1 MKKVL
6 IANRGEIALR
16 IIRAARELGIKTV
29 VAHSTADE
37 KSLPVLLAD
46 EAICIGPPPSGQSY
60 LNIPNLL
67 SAAIVTG
74 ADAIHPGYG
83 FLAENATFAEMC
95 REHGITFI
103 GPTPE
108 NMRALGDKAT
118 ARKVAREAG
127 VPTVPGTDEVE
138 SVEEAKRAAL
148 EIGYPVILKASA
160 GGGGRGMRVVHT
172 EEDLERAVLQAQE
185 EARAAFGNPAVYL
198 EKYIEEPK
206 HIEIQVLGDGERVVH
221 LWERDCSIQRR
232 HQKLLEEA
240 PSILPLETRRAIAEA
255 ARRLAE
261 HVGYVSA
268 GTLEFLVDK
277 EGNFYFIEMNTR
289 IQVEHPVTEMVTG
302 VDLVQAQFRI
312 AMGERLWL
320 KQEEIEVRGHAI
332 EVRVNAE
339 DPEKGFRPSIGKVET
354 LLFPGGPGIRVDS
367 HLYAGYQIPPHYDSL
382 IAKIIAW
389 APSREEAIRRMERA
403 LGETVI
409 EGPGAQ
415 DHHPLPPE
423 GPPERLLP
431 PGGPSTPTSWPGGW
445 SCRLGV

>member
-60 LNIPNLL
+60 LNIPNIL

-83 FLAENATFAEMC
+83 FLAENAAFAEMC

-108 NMRALGDKAT
+108 NMKALGDKAT

-127 VPTVPGTDEVE
+127 VPTVPGTDELS
-138 SVEEAKRAAL
+138 SVEEAKRAAQ

-172 EEDLERAVLQAQE
+172 EEELERAVLQAQE

-240 PSILPLETRRAIAEA
+240 PSLLPEETRRAIAEA

-268 GTLEFLVDK
+268 GTMEFLVDK

-289 IQVEHPVTEMVTG
+289 IQVEHPVTEMITG
-302 VDLVQAQFRI
+302 IDLVQAQFRI
-312 AMGERLWL
+312 AQGEKLWL
-320 KQEEIEVRGHAI
+320 KQEEIQVRGHAI

-354 LLFPGGPGIRVDS
+354 LLFPGGPGVRVDS
-367 HLYAGYQIPPHYDSL
+367 HLYTGYQIPPHYDSL
-382 IAKIIAW
+382 IAKIIVW
-389 APSREEAIRRMERA
+389 APTREEAIRRMERA
-403 LGETVI
+403 LSEAVI
-409 EGPGAQ
+409 EGPGLKTTIPFHQKVLQNAFFRRGAVYTNFVARRM
-415 DHHPLPPE
+415 E
-423 GPPERLLP
+423 M
-431 PGGPSTPTSWPGGW
+431 
-445 SCRLGV
+445 

>member
-16 IIRAARELGIKTV
+16 IIRAAKELGIKTV

-60 LNIPNLL
+60 LNIPNIL

-108 NMRALGDKAT
+108 NMKALGDKAT

-127 VPTVPGTDEVE
+127 VPTVPGTDEL
-138 SVEEAKRAAL
+138 SSLEEAKRAAQ

-172 EEDLERAVLQAQE
+172 EEELERAVLQAQE

-240 PSILPLETRRAIAEA
+240 PSLLPEETRRAIAEA

-268 GTLEFLVDK
+268 GTMEFLVDK

-289 IQVEHPVTEMVTG
+289 IQVEHPVTEMITG
-302 VDLVQAQFRI
+302 IDLVQAQFRI
-312 AMGERLWL
+312 AQGEKLWL
-320 KQEEIEVRGHAI
+320 KQEEIQVRGHAI

-354 LLFPGGPGIRVDS
+354 LLFPGGPGVRVDS
-367 HLYAGYQIPPHYDSL
+367 HLYTGYQIPPHYDSL
-382 IAKIIAW
+382 IAKIIVW
-389 APSREEAIRRMERA
+389 APTREEAIRRMERA
-403 LGETVI
+403 LSETVI
-409 EGPGAQ
+409 EGPGLKTTIPFHQKVLQNAFFRRGAVYTNFVARRM
-415 DHHPLPPE
+415 E
-423 GPPERLLP
+423 M
-431 PGGPSTPTSWPGGW
+431 
-445 SCRLGV
+445 

>member
-16 IIRAARELGIKTV
+16 IIRAARELGLKTV

-172 EEDLERAVLQAQE
+172 EEDLERAVQQAQE

-289 IQVEHPVTEMVTG
+289 IQVEHPITEMVTG
-302 VDLVQAQFRI
+302 MDLVQAQFRI

-320 KQEEIEVRGHAI
+320 RQEEIEVRGHAI
-332 EVRVNAE
+332 EARVNAE

-367 HLYAGYQIPPHYDSL
+367 HLYAGYQIPPNYDSL

-389 APSREEAIRRMERA
+389 APTREEAIRRMERA
-403 LGETVI
+403 LAETVI
-409 EGPGAQ
+409 EGPGLKTTIPFHQKVLQNAFFRR
-415 DHHPLPPE
+415 
-423 GPPERLLP
+423 GAVYTNFVARRLEL
-431 PGGPSTPTSWPGGW
+431 
-445 SCRLGV
+445 

>member
-60 LNIPNLL
+60 LNIPNIL

-108 NMRALGDKAT
+108 NMKALGDKAT

-127 VPTVPGTDEVE
+127 VPTVPGTDELS
-138 SVEEAKRAAL
+138 SVEEAKRAAQ

-172 EEDLERAVLQAQE
+172 EEELERAVLQAQE

-240 PSILPLETRRAIAEA
+240 PSLLPEETREA

-261 HVGYVSA
+261 RLGYVSA
-268 GTLEFLVDK
+268 GTMEFLVDK

-289 IQVEHPVTEMVTG
+289 IQVEHPVTEMITG
-302 VDLVQAQFRI
+302 IDLVQAQFRI
-312 AMGERLWL
+312 AQGEKLWL
-320 KQEEIEVRGHAI
+320 KQEEIQVRGHAI

-354 LLFPGGPGIRVDS
+354 LLFPGGPGVRVDS
-367 HLYAGYQIPPHYDSL
+367 HLYTGYQIPPHYDSL
-382 IAKIIAW
+382 IAKIIVW
-389 APSREEAIRRMERA
+389 APTREEAIRRMERA
-403 LGETVI
+403 LSETVI
-409 EGPGAQ
+409 EGPGLKTTIPFHQKVLQNAFFRRGAVYTNFVARRM
-415 DHHPLPPE
+415 E
-423 GPPERLLP
+423 M
-431 PGGPSTPTSWPGGW
+431 
-445 SCRLGV
+445 

>member
-103 GPTPE
+103 GPRPE

-409 EGPGAQ
+409 EGPGLKTTIPFHQKVLQNAFFRRGAVYTNFVARRME
-415 DHHPLPPE
+415 L
-423 GPPERLLP
+423 
-431 PGGPSTPTSWPGGW
+431 
-445 SCRLGV
+445 

>member
-138 SVEEAKRAAL
+138 SVEEAKRAAQ

-206 HIEIQVLGDGERVVH
+206 HIEIQVLGDGKRVVH

-409 EGPGAQ
+409 EGPGLKTTIPFHQKVLQNAFFRRGAVYTNFVARRME
-415 DHHPLPPE
+415 L
-423 GPPERLLP
+423 
-431 PGGPSTPTSWPGGW
+431 
-445 SCRLGV
+445 

>member
-289 IQVEHPVTEMVTG
+289 IQVEHPITEMVTG

-320 KQEEIEVRGHAI
+320 RQEEIEVRGHAI
-332 EVRVNAE
+332 EARINAE

-409 EGPGAQ
+409 EGPGLKTTIPFHQKVLQNAFFRR
-415 DHHPLPPE
+415 
-423 GPPERLLP
+423 GAVYTNFVARRLEL
-431 PGGPSTPTSWPGGW
+431 
-445 SCRLGV
+445 

>member
-6 IANRGEIALR
+6 IANRGEIVLR

-289 IQVEHPVTEMVTG
+289 IQVEHPITEMVTG

-409 EGPGAQ
+409 EGPGLKTTIPFHQKVLQNAFFRRGAVYTNFVARRME
-415 DHHPLPPE
+415 L
-423 GPPERLLP
+423 
-431 PGGPSTPTSWPGGW
+431 
-445 SCRLGV
+445 

>member
-138 SVEEAKRAAL
+138 SVEEAKRAAQ

-339 DPEKGFRPSIGKVET
+339 DAEKGFRPSIGKVET

-409 EGPGAQ
+409 EGPGLKTTIPFHQKVLQNAFFRRGAVYTNFVARRME
-415 DHHPLPPE
+415 L
-423 GPPERLLP
+423 
-431 PGGPSTPTSWPGGW
+431 
-445 SCRLGV
+445 

>member
-16 IIRAARELGIKTV
+16 VIRAARELGLKTV
-29 VAHSTADE
+29 VVHSTADE
-37 KSLPVLLAD
+37 QSLPVLMAD
-46 EAICIGPPPSGQSY
+46 EAICVGPPPSGQSY
-60 LNIPNLL
+60 LNIPNIL
-67 SAAIVTG
+67 SAAIITG

-83 FLAENATFAEMC
+83 FLSENPVFAEMV
-95 REHGITFI
+95 REHGLIFI

-118 ARKVAREAG
+118 ARRVAREAG
-127 VPTVPGTDEVE
+127 VPTVPGTDELQG
-138 SVEEAKRAAL
+138 VEEARRAAR

-160 GGGGRGMRVVHT
+160 GGGGRGMRLVHS
-172 EEDLERAVLQAQE
+172 EEELERAVQQAQE
-185 EARAAFGNPAVYL
+185 EARAAFGNPAIYL

-206 HIEIQVLGDGERVVH
+206 HIEIQVLGDGENMVH

-240 PSILPLETRRAIAEA
+240 PSVLPLEVRKAIAEA
-255 ARRLAE
+255 AVRLAK

-289 IQVEHPVTEMVTG
+289 IQVEHPVTEMITG

-312 AMGERLWL
+312 AMGEKLWL
-320 KQEEIEVRGHAI
+320 KQEEILPHGHAI
-332 EVRVNAE
+332 EVRINAE

-403 LGETVI
+403 LSETVI
-409 EGPGAQ
+409 EGPGLKTTIPFHQKVLQNAFFRRGAVYTNFVARRME
-415 DHHPLPPE
+415 L
-423 GPPERLLP
+423 
-431 PGGPSTPTSWPGGW
+431 
-445 SCRLGV
+445 

>member
-16 IIRAARELGIKTV
+16 VIRAARELGLKTV
-29 VAHSTADE
+29 VVHSTADE
-37 KSLPVLLAD
+37 QSLPVLMAD

-60 LNIPNLL
+60 LNIPNIL
-67 SAAIVTG
+67 SAAIITG

-83 FLAENATFAEMC
+83 FLSENPVFAEMV
-95 REHGITFI
+95 REHGLIFI

-118 ARKVAREAG
+118 ARRVAREAG
-127 VPTVPGTDEVE
+127 VPTVPGTDELQG
-138 SVEEAKRAAL
+138 VEEARRAAR

-160 GGGGRGMRVVHT
+160 GGGGRGMRLVHS
-172 EEDLERAVLQAQE
+172 EEELERAVQQAQE
-185 EARAAFGNPAVYL
+185 EARAAFGNPAIYL

-206 HIEIQVLGDGERVVH
+206 HIEIQVLGDGENVVH

-240 PSILPLETRRAIAEA
+240 PSVLPLEVRKAIAEA
-255 ARRLAE
+255 AVRLAK

-289 IQVEHPVTEMVTG
+289 IQVEHPVTEMITG

-312 AMGERLWL
+312 AMGEKLWL
-320 KQEEIEVRGHAI
+320 KQEEILPHGHAI
-332 EVRVNAE
+332 EVRINAE

-403 LGETVI
+403 LSETVI
-409 EGPGAQ
+409 EGPGLKTTIPFHQKVLQNAFFRRGAVYTNFVARRME
-415 DHHPLPPE
+415 L
-423 GPPERLLP
+423 
-431 PGGPSTPTSWPGGW
+431 
-445 SCRLGV
+445 

>member
-16 IIRAARELGIKTV
+16 IIRAAKELGIKTV

-127 VPTVPGTDEVE
+127 VPTVPGTDEVG

-172 EEDLERAVLQAQE
+172 EEELERAVQQAQE

-240 PSILPLETRRAIAEA
+240 PSILPYETRKAIAEA
-255 ARRLAE
+255 AVRLAA

-289 IQVEHPVTEMVTG
+289 IQVEHPVTEMITG
-302 VDLVQAQFRI
+302 IDLVQAQFRI
-312 AMGERLWL
+312 AQGEKLWL
-320 KQEEIEVRGHAI
+320 KQEEIGVRGHAI

-389 APSREEAIRRMERA
+389 APTREEAIRRMERA
-403 LGETVI
+403 LSETVI
-409 EGPGAQ
+409 EGPGLKTTIPFHQKVLQNAFFRRGAVYTNFVARRM
-415 DHHPLPPE
+415 E
-423 GPPERLLP
+423 M
-431 PGGPSTPTSWPGGW
+431 
-445 SCRLGV
+445 

>member
-16 IIRAARELGIKTV
+16 ILRAARELGIKTV

-60 LNIPNLL
+60 LNIPNIL

-83 FLAENATFAEMC
+83 FLAENAAFAEMC

-108 NMRALGDKAT
+108 NMKALGDKAT

-127 VPTVPGTDEVE
+127 VPTVPGTDEL
-138 SVEEAKRAAL
+138 SSLEEAKRAAQ

-172 EEDLERAVLQAQE
+172 EEELERAVLQAQE

-240 PSILPLETRRAIAEA
+240 PSLLPEETRRAIAEA

-268 GTLEFLVDK
+268 GTMEFLVDK

-289 IQVEHPVTEMVTG
+289 IQVEHPVTEMITG
-302 VDLVQAQFRI
+302 IDLVQAQFRI
-312 AMGERLWL
+312 AQGEKLWL
-320 KQEEIEVRGHAI
+320 KQEEIQVRGHAI

-354 LLFPGGPGIRVDS
+354 LLFPGGPGVRVDS
-367 HLYAGYQIPPHYDSL
+367 HLYTGYQIPPHYDSL
-382 IAKIIAW
+382 IAKIIVW
-389 APSREEAIRRMERA
+389 APTREEAIRRMERA
-403 LGETVI
+403 LSETVI
-409 EGPGAQ
+409 EGPGLKTTIPFHQKVLQNAFFRRGAVYTNFVARRM
-415 DHHPLPPE
+415 E
-423 GPPERLLP
+423 M
-431 PGGPSTPTSWPGGW
+431 
-445 SCRLGV
+445 

>member
-16 IIRAARELGIKTV
+16 IIRAARELGLKTV

-46 EAICIGPPPSGQSY
+46 EAICVGPPPSGQSY

-74 ADAIHPGYG
+74 ADAVHPGYG

-95 REHGITFI
+95 REHGLTFI

-138 SVEEAKRAAL
+138 SVAEAKRAAR
-148 EIGYPVILKASA
+148 EVGYPVILKASA
-160 GGGGRGMRVVHT
+160 GGGGRGMRVVHN
-172 EEDLERAVLQAQE
+172 EEDLERAFQQAQE
-185 EARAAFGNPAVYL
+185 EARAAFGNPALYL

-221 LWERDCSIQRR
+221 LWERDCSVQRR

-240 PSILPLETRRAIAEA
+240 PSLLPLETRRAIAEA

-289 IQVEHPVTEMVTG
+289 IQVEHPVTEMITG

-312 AMGERLWL
+312 AAGERLWL
-320 KQEEIEVRGHAI
+320 RQEEVEVRGHAL

-354 LLFPGGPGIRVDS
+354 LLFPGGPGVRVDS

-382 IAKIIAW
+382 IAKILAW
-389 APSREEAIRRMERA
+389 APTREEAIRRMERA
-403 LGETVI
+403 LAETVI
-409 EGPGAQ
+409 EGPGLKTTIPFHQKVLQNAFFRRGAVYTNFVARRM
-415 DHHPLPPE
+415 E
-423 GPPERLLP
+423 
-431 PGGPSTPTSWPGGW
+431 
-445 SCRLGV
+445 V

>member
-289 IQVEHPVTEMVTG
+289 IQVEHPITEMVTG

-389 APSREEAIRRMERA
+389 ASTREEAIRRMERA

-409 EGPGAQ
+409 EGPGLKTTIPFHQKVLQNAFFRRGAVYTNFVARRME
-415 DHHPLPPE
+415 L
-423 GPPERLLP
+423 
-431 PGGPSTPTSWPGGW
+431 
-445 SCRLGV
+445 

>member
-16 IIRAARELGIKTV
+16 VIRAAKELGLKTV
-29 VAHSTADE
+29 VVHSTADE
-37 KSLPVLLAD
+37 KSLPVLMAD

-60 LNIPNLL
+60 LNIPNIL

-83 FLAENATFAEMC
+83 FLSENPVFAEMV
-95 REHGITFI
+95 REHGLVFI

-127 VPTVPGTDEVE
+127 VPTVPGTDELT
-138 SVEEAKRAAL
+138 SVEEARQAAR

-160 GGGGRGMRVVHT
+160 GGGGRGMRLVHT
-172 EEDLERAVLQAQE
+172 EEELERAVQQAQE

-206 HIEIQVLGDGERVVH
+206 HIEIQVLGDGENVVH

-240 PSILPLETRRAIAEA
+240 PSVLPLEVRQAIAEA
-255 ARRLAE
+255 AVRLAR

-289 IQVEHPVTEMVTG
+289 IQVEHPITEMITG

-312 AMGERLWL
+312 AMGEKLWL
-320 KQEEIEVRGHAI
+320 KQEEILPRGHAI
-332 EVRVNAE
+332 EVRINAE

-367 HLYAGYQIPPHYDSL
+367 HLYAGYPIPPHYDSL

-389 APSREEAIRRMERA
+389 APTREEAIRRMERA
-403 LGETVI
+403 LAETVI
-409 EGPGAQ
+409 EGPGLKTTIPFHQKVLQNAFFRRGAVYTNFVARRME
-415 DHHPLPPE
+415 L
-423 GPPERLLP
+423 
-431 PGGPSTPTSWPGGW
+431 
-445 SCRLGV
+445 